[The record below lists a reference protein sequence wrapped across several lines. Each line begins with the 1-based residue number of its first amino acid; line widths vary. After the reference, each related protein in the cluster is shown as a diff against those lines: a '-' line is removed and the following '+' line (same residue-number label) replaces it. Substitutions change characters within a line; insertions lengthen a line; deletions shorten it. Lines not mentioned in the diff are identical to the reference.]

1 MSLAGVKIGFV
12 LTGSFCTFAEVVP
25 QMAALKAAGAE
36 IWPVLSPIVQSTDTR
51 FGTASDWRNK
61 IEQIAGRSSITN
73 IVEAEPVGP
82 KKLLDL
88 VVVAPCTGNS
98 LAKMANGITDTNVL
112 MVVKSHLRNERP
124 VVVGVSTNDGLANNA
139 DNIGKLLK
147 RRHVYFIPSGKM
159 TLKAKPDPWLRIG
172 PSYSQPLKRHWRE
185 GKFNLS
191 YCEGSLSLHK
201 NNDGAGG

>member
-147 RRHVYFIPSGKM
+147 RRHVYFIPFGQD
-159 TLKAKPDPWLRIG
+159 DP
-172 PSYSQPLKRHWRE
+172 E
-185 GKFNLS
+185 GKARSLVADWS
-191 YCEGSLSLHK
+191 KLLPTVEAALEGRQIQPILLR
-201 NNDGAGG
+201 G